1 MLSPRGP
8 RTAGSHGI
16 SAPCPTNAP
25 TRRTPTEMV
34 DILNAFIL
42 LLAVGAAWLGVSA
55 VVRKRIVRRH
65 KDAPQNGNH
74 AA

>member
-1 MLSPRGP
+1 MLSPRAP
-8 RTAGSHGI
+8 RARGSDSM

-25 TRRTPTEMV
+25 ARGTPTGMI
-34 DILNAFIL
+34 DILNAFIV

-55 VVRKRIVRRH
+55 VVQKRTAGRR
-65 KDAPQNGNH
+65 KDAAHDRNH